1 MAEPSRSALD
11 QVLAQVNVLLAQ
23 PVTLVVITWF
33 LLR

>member
-11 QVLAQVNVLLAQ
+11 QVLAQVNVLLSQ
-23 PVTLVVITWF
+23 PLTIVVVTWF